1 MNLRAGTLLPMEIGL
16 WIAAAVIGSVVV
28 LRGSSLLESSAE
40 HLSLH
45 YGLPPVVHGAVV
57 VAIGSSFP
65 ELSSTV
71 LATLVH
77 GEFELGLS
85 VVIGSAIFNILVIPG
100 LSAMFSSNG
109 MTTDKELVYRDAQ
122 FYLLAT
128 AVFVL
133 VLALALIYNGD
144 AGEAVSGR
152 FSGEI
157 TRPLALIPVALYGLY
172 IFIQQQEVSEFEAG
186 ERPQGINVA
195 KQWGRLALSLVLVVV
210 GVEALVRAALFFG
223 DETGIPP
230 FVWGITVIAAVTSV
244 PDALIS
250 INLARK
256 GEGVVSLGNV
266 LGSNIFD
273 LLIAV
278 PAGVLIAGSV
288 AFQFDI
294 AMPIVVFLGVA
305 TVLLFV
311 QIRTGLVLSKR
322 ESAALLALYAL
333 FIVWMVLEQA
343 DITSILP
350 PEVPDPVESTGV

>member
-1 MNLRAGTLLPMEIGL
+1 MNRPSRYL
-16 WIAAAVIGSVVV
+16 AAVDILLWVVIAVVGSAVV

-40 HLSLH
+40 LLSLF

-100 LSAMFSSNG
+100 LSGVASPNG
-109 MTTDKELVYRDAQ
+109 MKTDKEVVYRDGQ
-122 FYLLAT
+122 FYMLGV

-133 VLALALIYNGD
+133 TLALALIYNGGSD
-144 AGEAVSGR
+144 NPVGGEFAGEMS
-152 FSGEI
+152 
-157 TRPLALIPVALYGLY
+157 RPLALLPLGLYGLY
-172 IFIQQQEVSEFEAG
+172 IFIQKQEVSDYDAG
-186 ERPQGINVA
+186 ERPEGINVA
-195 KQWGRLALSLVLVVV
+195 KQWGRLGLSLVLVVA

-256 GEGVVSLGNV
+256 DEGVVSLSNV
-266 LGSNIFD
+266 LGSNSFD
-273 LLIAV
+273 LLVAV
-278 PAGVLIAGSV
+278 PVGVLIAGTV
-288 AFQFDI
+288 QFQFDI
-294 AMPIVVFLGVA
+294 AMPLVVFLGIA
-305 TVLLFV
+305 TVVLFIQV
-311 QIRTGLVLSKR
+311 RTGLVLTKR
-322 ESAALLALYAL
+322 ESIILLGMYAV
-333 FIVWMVLEQA
+333 FIVWMVLEQV
-343 DITSILP
+343 DVLSILP
-350 PEVPDPVESTGV
+350 EQLPDPVELIGE

>member
-1 MNLRAGTLLPMEIGL
+1 MEILL
-16 WIAAAVIGSVVV
+16 WVVAAIVGSGIV

-100 LSAMFSSNG
+100 LSGMFSPGG
-109 MTTDKELVYRDAQ
+109 MKVDKEVVYKDAQ
-122 FYLLAT
+122 FYMLAV
-128 AVFVL
+128 AMFVL
-133 VLALALIYNGD
+133 VLALALIYSDGPVDGVGNRF
-144 AGEAVSGR
+144 AGEM
-152 FSGEI
+152 
-157 TRPLALIPVALYGLY
+157 TRPLALIPIALYGLY
-172 IFIQQQEVSEFEAG
+172 IFIQSQEVSDYEPG
-186 ERPQGINVA
+186 ERPEGINVG
-195 KQWGRLALSLVLVVV
+195 KEWGRLALSLLLVVI

-256 GEGVVSLGNV
+256 GEGVVSLSNV
-266 LGSNIFD
+266 LGSNSFD

-294 AMPIVVFLGVA
+294 SMPLVVFLGFA
-305 TVLLFV
+305 TVLLFIQV
-311 QIRTGLVLSKR
+311 RTGLVLSQR
-322 ESAALLALYAL
+322 ESVSLLALYVV

-343 DITSILP
+343 DVMSFLP
-350 PEVPDPVESTGV
+350 DAIPDPIELIEE

>member
-1 MNLRAGTLLPMEIGL
+1 MEIVL
-16 WIAAAVIGSVVV
+16 WVAAAVAGSIIV

-100 LSAMFSSNG
+100 LSGATAPNG
-109 MTTDKELVYRDAQ
+109 MRVDKEVVYIDAQ
-122 FYLLAT
+122 FYMLSV

-133 VLALALIYNGD
+133 VLALALIYGRD
-144 AGEAVSGR
+144 AIAEAGGAANS
-152 FSGEI
+152 FSGEM
-157 TRPLALIPVALYGLY
+157 TRPLALIPIALYCLY
-172 IFIQQQEVSEFEAG
+172 VFLQKMEVSDYDKP
-186 ERPQGINVA
+186 ERPEGIAVGRE
-195 KQWGRLALSLVLVVV
+195 WGRLVLSLVLVVA
-210 GVEALVRAALFFG
+210 GVELLVRAALFMG
-223 DETGIPP
+223 DETGIPS

-256 GEGVVSLGNV
+256 EEGVVSLSNV
-266 LGSNIFD
+266 LGSNVFD
-273 LLIAV
+273 LLVAV
-278 PAGVLIAGSV
+278 PVGVLIAGSV

-294 AMPIVVFLGVA
+294 AMPLVVFLGIA
-305 TVLLFV
+305 TVVLFI
-311 QIRTGLVLSKR
+311 QIRTGLVLSKA
-322 ESAALLALYAL
+322 ESYVLLGMYAA
-333 FIVWMVLEQA
+333 FILWMILEQV
-343 DITSILP
+343 DVMSIIPDEL
-350 PEVPDPVESTGV
+350 PDPAEAE

>member
-1 MNLRAGTLLPMEIGL
+1 MEIVF
-16 WIAAAVIGSVVV
+16 WIAAAVIGSVIV
-28 LRGSSLLESSAE
+28 LKGSSLLESSAE

-45 YGLPPVVHGAVV
+45 YGLPPVVHGAMV

-100 LSAMFSSNG
+100 LSGALSPNG
-109 MTTDKELVYRDAQ
+109 MHVDKEVVYKDAQ
-122 FYLLAT
+122 FYMLSV

-133 VLALALIYNGD
+133 VLALALIYGPD
-144 AGEAVSGR
+144 FVDGTGAEVLAGEM
-152 FSGEI
+152 
-157 TRPLALIPVALYGLY
+157 TRTLALIPLGLYALYV
-172 IFIQQQEVSEFEAG
+172 FIQKMEVTDYDMGDKPE
-186 ERPQGINVA
+186 GISVG
-195 KQWGRLALSLVLVVV
+195 KEWGRLVISLILVVA
-210 GVEALVRAALFFG
+210 GVELLVRAALFMG

-230 FVWGITVIAAVTSV
+230 FVWGITVIAGVTSI

-250 INLARK
+250 INLAK
-256 GEGVVSLGNV
+256 KDQGVVSLSNV

-273 LLIAV
+273 LLVAV
-278 PAGVLIAGSV
+278 PVGVLIAGSV

-294 AMPIVVFLGVA
+294 ALPLVVFLGLA
-305 TVLLFV
+305 TVLLFI
-311 QIRTGLVLSKR
+311 QIRTRLVVSKV
-322 ESAALLALYAL
+322 ESYVLLAAYAA

-343 DITSILP
+343 DVMTLLP
-350 PEVPDPVESTGV
+350 DQVDDPVEAFGNR

>member
-1 MNLRAGTLLPMEIGL
+1 MDILL
-16 WIAAAVIGSVVV
+16 WVVAAVVGSAIV

-40 HLSLH
+40 NLSLY

-100 LSAMFSSNG
+100 LSGISSPNG
-109 MTTDKELVYRDAQ
+109 MKTDKESVYRDGQ
-122 FYLLAT
+122 FYLLAL

-133 VLALALIYNGD
+133 TLALALIYNGSSD
-144 AGEAVSGR
+144 NPVGGEFAGEMS
-152 FSGEI
+152 
-157 TRPLALIPVALYGLY
+157 RPLALVPLALYGLY
-172 IFIQQQEVSEFEAG
+172 IFIQKQEVSDFEAA
-186 ERPQGINVA
+186 ERPEGISIT
-195 KQWGRLALSLVLVVV
+195 KQWGRLVLSLVLVVA

-256 GEGVVSLGNV
+256 GEGVVSLTNV
-266 LGSNIFD
+266 LGSNSFD
-273 LLIAV
+273 LLVAV
-278 PAGVLIAGSV
+278 PVGVLIAGTVS
-288 AFQFDI
+288 FQFDI
-294 AMPIVVFLGVA
+294 AMPLVIFLGIA
-305 TVLLFV
+305 TVVLFI
-311 QIRTGLVLSKR
+311 QIRTGLNLSKR
-322 ESAALLALYAL
+322 ESVFLLSLYGI
-333 FIVWMVLEQA
+333 FILWMVLEQV
-343 DITSILP
+343 DVLSILP
-350 PEVPDPVESTGV
+350 EEIPDRAE

>member
-1 MNLRAGTLLPMEIGL
+1 MDILL
-16 WIAAAVIGSVVV
+16 WIAAAVVGSVIV

-100 LSAMFSSNG
+100 LSGMASPNG
-109 MTTDKELVYRDAQ
+109 MTTDKEVVYKDAQ
-122 FYLLAT
+122 FYMLSA

-133 VLALALIYNGD
+133 VLALALIYNGSSD
-144 AGEAVSGR
+144 DPVGGELAGELS
-152 FSGEI
+152 
-157 TRPLALIPVALYGLY
+157 RPLALIPIALYGLY
-172 IFIQQQEVSEFEAG
+172 IFIQKQEVSDFEAG
-186 ERPQGINVA
+186 DRPEGVDVGRE
-195 KQWGRLALSLVLVVV
+195 WGHLALSLVLVVF
-210 GVEALVRAALFFG
+210 GVELLVRAALFFG

-256 GEGVVSLGNV
+256 DEGVVSLSNV

-273 LLIAV
+273 LLVAV
-278 PAGVLIAGSV
+278 PVGVLIAGSV

-294 AMPIVVFLGVA
+294 AMPLVVFLGIA
-305 TVLLFV
+305 TVMLFV
-311 QIRTGLVLSKR
+311 QIRTSIVLSKR
-322 ESAALLALYAL
+322 ESALLLGLYAI
-333 FIVWMVLEQA
+333 FIVWMVLEQI
-343 DITSILP
+343 DLLSILP
-350 PEVPDPVESTGV
+350 DEVPDPVELIEE